1 MSKKRVNGKRWLQVG
16 VLALS
21 LSVALGCGDDE
32 EDAEK
37 VEAKAGI
44 LEMETFLTNINHPS
58 GDRYAKLKLKL
69 AVAPDTRAAEIQ
81 EDAVV
86 MARLRDQVLT
96 LLSSKTP
103 KDLGDAEA
111 KAGFRNE
118 IREKLAPL
126 IEDAELREVL
136 FSEFVVQ

>member
-1 MSKKRVNGKRWLQVG
+1 MSTTLQVT
-16 VLALS
+16 A
-21 LSVALGCGDDE
+21 
-32 EDAEK
+32 
-37 VEAKAGI
+37 
-44 LEMETFLTNINHPS
+44 TP
-58 GDRYAKLKLKL
+58 KLQLKL

-103 KDLGDAEA
+103 KDLSSEEG
-111 KAGFRNE
+111 KVGFRGE
-118 IREKLAPL
+118 IRDKLTPL

-136 FSEFVVQ
+136 FSKFVVQ

>member
-1 MSKKRVNGKRWLQVG
+1 MSKNRVNGKRWLQVG

-58 GDRYAKLKLKL
+58 GDRYAKL

-126 IEDAELREVL
+126 IEDAEL
-136 FSEFVVQ
+136 

>member
-1 MSKKRVNGKRWLQVG
+1 MNSKPWLPIV

-21 LSVALGCGDDE
+21 LGVAAGCGDDE
-32 EDAEK
+32 EEAE

-44 LEMETFLTNINHPS
+44 LEMETFLTNINHS
-58 GDRYAKLKLKL
+58 AGDRYAKLQLKL
-69 AVAPDTRAAEIQ
+69 AIAPDTRAAEIQ

-103 KDLGDAEA
+103 KDLADVEG
-111 KAGFRNE
+111 KARLRNE
-118 IREKLAPL
+118 IRQKLAPL
-126 IEDAELREVL
+126 IEDAELKEVL

>member
-1 MSKKRVNGKRWLQVG
+1 MNSKPLQIKCWLQVA
-16 VLALS
+16 VLAFS
-21 LSVALGCGDDE
+21 LGVAAGCGDEE

-81 EDAVV
+81 EDAVG

-96 LLSSKTP
+96 LLASKTP

-111 KAGFRNE
+111 FLSMLDSAAERTSPAG
-118 IREKLAPL
+118 A
-126 IEDAELREVL
+126 
-136 FSEFVVQ
+136 S

>member
-1 MSKKRVNGKRWLQVG
+1 MNRKSWLPIV

-21 LSVALGCGDDE
+21 LGVTPGCGDDE
-32 EDAEK
+32 EEAE

-58 GDRYAKLKLKL
+58 GDRYAKLQLKL
-69 AVAPDTRAAEIQ
+69 AIAPDTRAAEIQ

-103 KDLGDAEA
+103 KDLANAEG
-111 KAGFRNE
+111 KAIFRDE
-118 IREKLAPL
+118 IQGKLTPL
-126 IEDAELREVL
+126 LENAELKEVL